1 MIGGLKLPRAG
12 GTGVNANELE
22 LFPISLLLSPLTT
35 AFLSKSVGA
44 QQYCVAEAAPTAA
57 AATRARL
64 SISRVIGC
72 SSGQKGLPITEN

>member
-44 QQYCVAEAAPTAA
+44 QQYCVAEAARRPQQQ
-57 AATRARL
+57 RAPV
-64 SISRVIGC
+64 SRSLV
-72 SSGQKGLPITEN
+72 